1 MLSHWRHVVNTTELS
16 VCGGDVALCQITLT
30 TCLLYSSCVRSTVLL
45 HGSEAWP
52 VRKENKNSSGDEIA
66 NVNFFT
72 TTS

>member
-30 TCLLYSSCVRSTVLL
+30 TCLLYSSCVRSSVLL
-45 HGSEAWP
+45 HRSETWP